1 MTQLKRPSRY
11 RFAMMLVLV
20 AMVVVSGSALT
31 RTLSVSSVE
40 ASAADLLLPIPAD
53 ESESVVSTTLSG
65 TVASPLS
72 CTLTV
77 ASTKVQKTV
86 GEVRTVLYTLE
97 VKNISQ
103 RSCSNVSLSAYY
115 EEAMRIVAVTPAAT
129 AGSYYWRLGDVA
141 PGATKVLSIEVAA
154 AGDSANGL
162 EACATA
168 DNGADAC
175 VVGASVVPVEVPP
188 ATPVASAPV
197 SPVTA
202 LPVQPTTTT
211 STEDEYGMW
220 VWESPEDMS
229 VAYIESL
236 MTAVRTH
243 GFTALYVTVDDYLA
257 IHSLPA
263 GPAKEAKKQAYF
275 NAIERLV
282 IEANK
287 NEVAIDAL
295 AGAKDWAQPAMRYKA
310 YAIVDMVLAYNAA
323 RPTNPLRSLQYD
335 VEPYLLSTYE
345 RNKAPILTEFVAL
358 IDETSKRLGSSTVRF
373 AVTIPHFYDSAQ
385 AWTPKITY
393 QGITTH
399 TFTHLLR
406 ILDTRK
412 DSTII
417 LMSYRN
423 FAEGN
428 NGTIQISNVEVVEA
442 SAVPRSTKVI
452 VGQEFGK
459 VSPLYVT
466 FFGKTRAY
474 YESELAK
481 VTSAFAKQSGFG
493 GTAVHYFEPFSV
505 LR

>member
-1 MTQLKRPSRY
+1 M
-11 RFAMMLVLV
+11 VLGVV
-20 AMVVVSGSALT
+20 AMLVVSGGALVRMLPASSA
-31 RTLSVSSVE
+31 E
-40 ASAADLLLPIPAD
+40 ASVTDLLLPVPAD
-53 ESESVVSTTLSG
+53 ESESAVTTTLGGTVVSPLTCTLTLVSTT
-65 TVASPLS
+65 
-72 CTLTV
+72 
-77 ASTKVQKTV
+77 VQKTV
-86 GEVRTVLYTLE
+86 GEVPMMLYTMV
-97 VKNISQ
+97 VKNIAQ
-103 RSCSNVSLSAYY
+103 RPCSNVSLSAYY
-115 EEAMRIVAVTPAAT
+115 HEAMRIVAVTPAAT
-129 AGSYYWRLGDVA
+129 AGNYYWRWGDLA
-141 PGATKVLSIEVAA
+141 PGATKVLSIEVVA
-154 AGDSANGL
+154 AGDSARGL

-168 DNGADAC
+168 DNGTDVC
-175 VVGASVVPVEVPP
+175 VVGASIVVPSETMPVVPAP
-188 ATPVASAPV
+188 QAPV
-197 SPVTA
+197 SPVTM
-202 LPVQPTTTT
+202 PTEQPAP
-211 STEDEYGMW
+211 STENEYGMW
-220 VWESPEDMS
+220 VWESPADMS
-229 VAYIESL
+229 PAYIESL

-257 IHSLPA
+257 ISSLPA

-275 NAIERLV
+275 DAIERLV
-282 IEANK
+282 IEAKK
-287 NEVAIDAL
+287 NQVAIDAL

-323 RPTNPLRSLQYD
+323 RSSNPLRSLQYD

-345 RNKAPILTEFVAL
+345 RNKATILTEFVAL
-358 IDETSKRLGSSTVRF
+358 IDETSKRLGSSTLRF

-393 QGITTH
+393 QGVTTH

-423 FAEGN
+423 FAEGK

-481 VTSAFAKQSGFG
+481 VQSAFGEQSGFG
-493 GTAVHYFEPFSV
+493 GMAVHYFEPFSV